1 LYNKKLN
8 AFVGV
13 SNYSRQEN
21 LPSCPQSEASLA
33 SNIMNKRDN
42 NVRSFA
48 SFIIYCAFTFCP
60 SWYNVS
66 DFNLWSRLIVQML
79 MHLATRCHISSIATT
94 RQYDSTENLKEERDV
109 DHLQENC
116 HINALT
122 NFPNVILLMMIKG
135 ADPIPLYPCRTLQGI
150 YKDRFRKSKRKCFS
164 YDFLFISLAS
174 FSNSV
179 WTLFIRFAIA
189 NCFYANIAFHKIDGC
204 LPLYDFHKSYGF

>member
-1 LYNKKLN
+1 MLYNKKLN

-21 LPSCPQSEASLA
+21 LPFRPQSEASLA

-48 SFIIYCAFTFCP
+48 SFIIYCAFTFCLD
-60 SWYNVS
+60 WYNVS

-94 RQYDSTENLKEERDV
+94 RQYDSTENLKEERDI
-109 DHLQENC
+109 DHLRENC
-116 HINALT
+116 LINALT
-122 NFPNVILLMMIKG
+122 NFPNVILLMIIKG
-135 ADPIPLYPCRTLQGI
+135 SDRIPPYPYRTLQGI

-164 YDFLFISLAS
+164 YGFLFISLAS
-174 FSNSV
+174 FSYWV
-179 WTLFIRFAIA
+179 WTLFIQFAIA
-189 NCFYANIAFHKIDGC
+189 NYFYVSYCF
-204 LPLYDFHKSYGF
+204 S

>member
-8 AFVGV
+8 AFVDV

-21 LPSCPQSEASLA
+21 LPSRPQSEASLA
-33 SNIMNKRDN
+33 SNIMKKRDN
-42 NVRSFA
+42 TVKSFA
-48 SFIIYCAFTFCP
+48 PFIIYRAFRFYLA
-60 SWYNVS
+60 WYNVS

-94 RQYDSTENLKEERDV
+94 RQYDSTENLKEERDI

-135 ADPIPLYPCRTLQGI
+135 ADPIPPYPYRTLLGI
-150 YKDRFRKSKRKCFS
+150 YKDRFRKSKTKCFS

-174 FSNSV
+174 FSYWV
-179 WTLFIRFAIA
+179 WTLFIQFAIA
-189 NCFYANIAFHKIDGC
+189 NCFYV
-204 LPLYDFHKSYGF
+204 